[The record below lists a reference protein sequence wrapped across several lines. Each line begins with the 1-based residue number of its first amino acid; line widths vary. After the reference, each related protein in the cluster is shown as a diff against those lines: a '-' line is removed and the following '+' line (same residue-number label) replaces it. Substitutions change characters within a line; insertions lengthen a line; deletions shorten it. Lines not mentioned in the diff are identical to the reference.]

1 MKIILK
7 YFKKSVLLQQ
17 IIFQLMSSFL
27 RLLIPILL
35 CLATFCVN
43 ATPPKDPLP
52 CLDKK
57 FTIIAHI
64 VRDSAGIENITI
76 ADINSSLA
84 TVNQYFKPI
93 CVSFE
98 ICEVR
103 YIDNFQYDSLYQD
116 VEWAQ
121 AQIDF
126 NQENRIN
133 MYFVR
138 ITNINGSFS
147 TLGGIANMN
156 SGGLVIMKPHGGLV
170 YTHEMGHYFGLPHTF
185 EGAGTPGAELVD
197 GSNGTTAGDGVLDT
211 PADPYTGIEYLEG
224 CKFVGPQQDAN
235 GDYYTPH
242 VGNIMSYYDDACKCE
257 FTHGQYMKMANT
269 YLNSNPKMW

>member
-1 MKIILK
+1 MLKDFRFITPIIVTL
-7 YFKKSVLLQQ
+7 FLLAGD
-17 IIFQLMSSFL
+17 IFAFS
-27 RLLIPILL
+27 
-35 CLATFCVN
+35 
-43 ATPPKDPLP
+43 PPKEPLP

-64 VRDSAGIENITI
+64 VRDTAGLENITI
-76 ADINSSLA
+76 ASINTA
-84 TVNQYFKPI
+84 IGTVNQYFAPI

-103 YIDNFQYDSLYQD
+103 YIDNFQYDNLHDQN
-116 VEWAQ
+116 EWPQ
-121 AQIDF
+121 MQIDF

-133 MYFVR
+133 MYFVEATS
-138 ITNINGSFS
+138 IAASFA
-147 TLGGIANMN
+147 TLAGIANMT
-156 SGGLVIMKPHGGLV
+156 SGGLVIIKSSTGIV